1 MASVGITFPVGE
13 VSNVGVLE
21 LDVMLTEAN
30 TLSAKA
36 TEYVV
41 EDGSPISDHVIIESE
56 KLKLS
61 GWVTPTDVFLMTAVG
76 RPKLIDAKATL
87 RKIMTDRQTV
97 TVTTGMDSYTDMVV
111 ESCEIG
117 RSNEGDRL
125 TVDLALVKIRK
136 ALLRR
141 VDIPAAKTS
150 GTATGK
156 AGATKTKAG
165 KVTPEEPKPPVKSKL
180 KELVTR

>member
-1 MASVGITFPVGE
+1 MATVGITFPVGE
-13 VSNVGVLE
+13 VSNVGVLD
-21 LDVMLTEAN
+21 LDVMLTESN
-30 TLSAKA
+30 DLSAKA

-41 EDGSPISDHVIIESE
+41 EDGSPISDHVIVESE

-61 GWVTPTDVFLMTAVG
+61 GWITPSDIVQMTATG

-97 TVTTGMDSYTDMVV
+97 TVITGLDSYSDMVV
-111 ESCEIG
+111 ETCSIG

-125 TVDLALVKIRK
+125 TVDLSLVKIRK
-136 ALLRR
+136 AVLRR
-141 VDIPAAKTS
+141 VAIPAERTS
-150 GTATGK
+150 GTARGK
-156 AGATKTKAG
+156 AGQTKTKAG
-165 KVTPEEPKPPVKSKL
+165 KVTPAEPAPPVKSKL